1 MALMEE
7 STVDIVIALQTA
19 ISQLNE
25 VHTLGELLR
34 SITGAYPIER
44 SFILKLLL
52 HSLPSLQCNSPLIS
66 QVESFLNSDN
76 TNVEIVDIHTIFN
89 EEVPKII
96 QHCTS
101 LETEEKKSICD
112 SIIESVNINA
122 ISYEFDDLQQP
133 FESFFKSLVY
143 RLNSEFR
150 RFELT
155 DELLNCIK
163 DSKSSSLNL
172 LNWIDGFYEPLKRLN
187 SIIDTSYTLLDYE
200 KLHSVDENIQLMT
213 AEIEKGHDNNIIRE
227 ILIPYFAYIGPD
239 AWESFNTWLMRFGL
253 KISSEK
259 DTNAAKYNVLRNLL
273 DNDDLLRHL
282 DKQASAV
289 KVKFTKYILS
299 TIFLSPDT
307 NLEFFLVSKEIL
319 VLLNSLKL
327 EDGEPFDITS
337 INTKSFQDVS
347 RCFEASHAA
356 ISSLIGVIEVGEIL
370 YSNKLS
376 LIDIVKLES
385 SEKTI
390 QKEQLIKY
398 ISTEIGYD
406 TKYGKCQLFL
416 SSIYSTLRKTNVFNK
431 ISNEELNEVILQK
444 MLEMKQFQIISQ
456 VFGKECTQLEN
467 EKFNNLVLKQC
478 WALYNNASNCDP
490 KIGSLR
496 ECVECLQLL
505 DENLSKVKRLNALI
519 KANERIFEWK
529 FYFEPKVPIT
539 PKRVLQCN
547 NPLLIIRRILE
558 LNDDAYL
565 YAGDL
570 YYLVILLIDGFDVV
584 EQSPLFKHK
593 HKSFDDESNLL
604 VYKIK
609 LLCLEVASVLDYNYS
624 FQTAFA
630 LVSNASLYKFE
641 IEGLFDL
648 VSENWFTFF
657 QLSKNEYEG
666 ISDLK
671 ALNDK
676 LKLLGQVLLIA
687 PTEYNSNV
695 LEQWQMLRSHKSQL
709 IQSQELEIQSKLRHK
724 NVNLSL
730 GDVQSR
736 LQKSLKSSADELLN
750 TNGTEIGKSIVGWI
764 VGAN

>member
-1 MALMEE
+1 MALMEEE

-133 FESFFKSLVY
+133 FESFFKSL
-143 RLNSEFR
+143 
-150 RFELT
+150 
-155 DELLNCIK
+155 
-163 DSKSSSLNL
+163 
-172 LNWIDGFYEPLKRLN
+172 
-187 SIIDTSYTLLDYE
+187 

-213 AEIEKGHDNNIIRE
+213 AEIEKGYDNNIIRE

-319 VLLNSLKL
+319 VFLNSLKL

-347 RCFEASHAA
+347 
-356 ISSLIGVIEVGEIL
+356 
-370 YSNKLS
+370 
-376 LIDIVKLES
+376 
-385 SEKTI
+385 
-390 QKEQLIKY
+390 
-398 ISTEIGYD
+398 
-406 TKYGKCQLFL
+406 
-416 SSIYSTLRKTNVFNK
+416 RKTNVFNK

-570 YYLVILLIDGFDVV
+570 YYLVVLLIDGFDVV

-609 LLCLEVASVLDYNYS
+609 LLCL
-624 FQTAFA
+624 
-630 LVSNASLYKFE
+630 
-641 IEGLFDL
+641 
-648 VSENWFTFF
+648 
-657 QLSKNEYEG
+657 
-666 ISDLK
+666 
-671 ALNDK
+671 
-676 LKLLGQVLLIA
+676 
-687 PTEYNSNV
+687 EYNSNV